1 MPSAGL
7 TLAGFMPRDQALRH
21 LREACVAPDPSD
33 PALEAEWLAAQTK
46 LGAPVQNA
54 GYPEL
59 LDMPADAAPHMAAV
73 EAGWPGFFQQT
84 PPPEFKMVEL
94 APLLA
99 YQFTVDGP
107 RSNHHCAPFTN
118 PPTLAERL
126 NAALPTAPPHEDIH
140 SQQLAQSV
148 VLTARSL
155 NVRMVAQG
163 MISPGLFGMQ
173 IDLSLPFV
181 HVVRFNG
188 RCYLH
193 NGYHRCYGAAIQG
206 ATHMPCLFRDVAHPA
221 EAGIRDDG
229 TTFPLALLESNNAP
243 TLSHFSQGRAHTVAL
258 RATRRVL
265 HVSWAEYG
273 MYDE

>member
-1 MPSAGL
+1 MPTAGL
-7 TLAGFMPRDQALRH
+7 SLAGFMPRDQAIKH
-21 LREACVAPDPSD
+21 LREACIAPDPSD
-33 PALEAEWLAAQTK
+33 PALEAEWTAANAR
-46 LGAPVQNA
+46 LGAPLPNA
-54 GYPEL
+54 GHPEL
-59 LDMPADAAPHMAAV
+59 ASIPAEAAAHMQALA
-73 EAGWPGFFQQT
+73 AGWPGVFGQQ
-84 PPPEFKMVEL
+84 PAPVFHMVEL

-99 YQFTVDGP
+99 YQFTIDGP
-107 RSNHHCAPFTN
+107 RSNHHCAPFSS
-118 PPTLAERL
+118 PPTLQEL
-126 NAALPTAPPHEDIH
+126 LDTALPPAPLMEDIH
-140 SQQLAQSV
+140 SQQLPQSV

-163 MISPGLFGMQ
+163 MIAPGVFGMQ

-206 ATHMPCLFRDVAHPA
+206 ATHIPALFRDVTHPA

-229 TTFPLALLESNNAP
+229 STFELGLLESADPP
-243 TLSHFSQGRAHTVAL
+243 TLAHYTQGRAHSVTL